1 MSSDGIRLSINKKK
15 YDLKFILESINHQS
29 IRNQAKVLSIG
40 STRQRISLTD
50 IRKLLIRVPQ
60 LDEQKKISSV
70 INSIDLRIKKIN
82 QKLVKT
88 KLLKKSLMQ
97 ELLTGKVRVSVN

>member
-1 MSSDGIRLSINKKK
+1 M
-15 YDLKFILESINHQS
+15 YDLKFILESINHHS
-29 IRNQAKVLSIG
+29 TRNQAKVLSIG
-40 STRQRISLTD
+40 STRQRIGLTD

-97 ELLTGKVRVSVN
+97 ELLTGRVRVSVN